1 MSRCCDADKFRY
13 KQFKRCSDS
22 VMSNGEN
29 QENDYILIS
38 ILANEQVK
46 STVTDKNL
54 KWEDTAKLLET
65 GKFS

>member
-1 MSRCCDADKFRY
+1 
-13 KQFKRCSDS
+13 
-22 VMSNGEN
+22 MSNGEN